1 MAIRTLQPAGDFSS
15 LRHRANPVCQAQR
28 SRFCLRETSHCHD
41 VGNNGVLFQYV
52 QRCECRRR
60 NGIPKI
66 PTNCRLGKRQIALHF
81 MRISIPLRIRSAFS
95 ARIVHAKWRI
105 YQHHAVREDH
115 FNVLFNARYLIPLLA
130 VKQVQS
136 CTKIPNQG
144 TGFSWRVCR
153 AGFFISRRGAG
164 ARRLEFEGNHP
175 PFPHRETGG
184 RIVAAWRSGRRSPLL
199 FRRRGG
205 TAASASRRPRRAAP
219 TRGRGRGSPRRAS
232 SPTSPAR
239 ACGSP
244 RRAARGRP
252 FRTPATACRR
262 SA

>member
-1 MAIRTLQPAGDFSS
+1 MYGGNSIMLVLNPIVLIVPQVRQRSSTGDFSS

-136 CTKIPNQG
+136 CIFTGGGKPTIRAVLYRTGIPEFPNCMG
-144 TGFSWRVCR
+144 LHPEPNIRVGE
-153 AGFFISRRGAG
+153 AGSRR
-164 ARRLEFEGNHP
+164 NMQ
-175 PFPHRETGG
+175 
-184 RIVAAWRSGRRSPLL
+184 IQY
-199 FRRRGG
+199 
-205 TAASASRRPRRAAP
+205 
-219 TRGRGRGSPRRAS
+219 
-232 SPTSPAR
+232 
-239 ACGSP
+239 
-244 RRAARGRP
+244 
-252 FRTPATACRR
+252 
-262 SA
+262 